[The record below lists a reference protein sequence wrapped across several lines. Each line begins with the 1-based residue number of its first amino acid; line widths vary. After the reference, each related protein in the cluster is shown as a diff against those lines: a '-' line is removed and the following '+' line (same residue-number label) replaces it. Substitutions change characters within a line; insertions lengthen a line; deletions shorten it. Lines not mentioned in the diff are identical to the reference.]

1 LNGVLVHT
9 FRYKLIASFNF
20 NMASNAVVGLGV
32 EVLTDELGNFLLDM
46 NKKRKKRYFWARP
59 WILRKNKLGASET
72 LLF

>member
-1 LNGVLVHT
+1 
-9 FRYKLIASFNF
+9 
-20 NMASNAVVGLGV
+20 MASNAVVGLGV

-72 LLF
+72 LRHWVHTFQARFDLFANRV